1 MCLQMNNVITI
12 PFITLFTPSTTI
24 PKLVDNTQVK
34 EMINNMFRVEVIDI
48 GMQNEVCI
56 ETFKLVESSKFYFK
70 ASCCLSLSKDHYVKM

>member
-1 MCLQMNNVITI
+1 MNNVITI

-48 GMQNEVCI
+48 GM
-56 ETFKLVESSKFYFK
+56 
-70 ASCCLSLSKDHYVKM
+70 